1 MSPTTPLQRSFNETF
16 SNATGC
22 PLRLEKL
29 EMLEKPEN
37 EPYVSIW
44 LEKLENH
51 RFSPALA

>member
-44 LEKLENH
+44 LEELENH